1 MLGSNVLADFSATGT
16 EYALAY
22 AAQEKW
28 SEDQANDFIMMPNAF
43 ACIISNS
50 GADVNANED
59 WTALISEVEC
69 GLADIDPRKKSVSL
83 SAAAMTSSRASNSTP
98 QEVTAFFNATGGM
111 RYITDVVLSNSAET
125 VAPFGE
131 WYFAYYNNGIYE
143 EDTDQWTSFTKDTS
157 FDIGF
162 VDISKN
168 DTSNI

>member
-1 MLGSNVLADFSATGT
+1 
-16 EYALAY
+16 
-22 AAQEKW
+22 
-28 SEDQANDFIMMPNAF
+28 
-43 ACIISNS
+43 
-50 GADVNANED
+50 
-59 WTALISEVEC
+59 
-69 GLADIDPRKKSVSL
+69 
-83 SAAAMTSSRASNSTP
+83 MTSSRASNSTP

-157 FDIGF
+157 VDIGF

-168 DTSNI
+168 DTSNNIEITVANENAGEDEGGRFTHEQ